1 MKILVIQKKRIGD
14 VLVST
19 IILEALR
26 EKFPDAKLHY
36 LVYSM
41 SLAVVE
47 NSPFI
52 DKIIILDNQTKKSF
66 LGMAKF
72 LFQLRKEKYDI
83 IVDAYGKPNSVLMGW
98 FSGAKKT
105 ITFYKKYSRILYSD
119 VIYRREKPLTN
130 ATLAIEHR
138 MQLLE
143 PLNVKFKNYKPK
155 IFLTNAEIDFAK
167 QTLLQSG
174 INIDHPIVMISAIGS
189 KELKTYPLPYMAKVL
204 DKIATYNNV
213 QILMNYIP
221 NQKHLA
227 LELFNLCKKTTQ
239 EKIHFDVYENDLR
252 KFIAITSLCKA
263 LVGNE
268 GGATHMAKAV
278 NVPTFIIFALGVEK
292 NSWSIYENETT
303 DVAVHVHDFI
313 AENEFNFEELTTKF
327 SPDLFMDKLTNFLN
341 FNIK

>member
-52 DKIIILDNQTKKSF
+52 DKIIVLDNQTKKSF
-66 LGMAKF
+66 WRLVKF

-105 ITFYKKYSRILYSD
+105 ITFDKKYSRILYSD
-119 VIYRREKPLTN
+119 VINRREKPLTN

-143 PLNVKFKNYKPK
+143 PLDVKFKNYKPK
-155 IFLTNAEIDFAK
+155 IFLTNTEIDFAK
-167 QTLLQSG
+167 QTLLQNG
-174 INIDHPIVMISAIGS
+174 INLDHPIVMISAIGS

-204 DKIATYNNV
+204 DKIATYSNV

-221 NQKHLA
+221 NQEHLA
-227 LELFNLCKKTTQ
+227 LELYHLCEKTTQ
-239 EKIHFDVYENDLR
+239 EKIFFDIYENDLR

-263 LVGNE
+263 LIGNE

-292 NSWSIYENETT
+292 ISWSIYENETT

-313 AENEFNFEELTTKF
+313 AENEFNFDELITKF

-341 FNIK
+341 FNIQ

>member
-26 EKFPDAKLHY
+26 EKFPTAKLHY

-41 SLAVVE
+41 SLAVVN

-52 DKIIILDNQTKKSF
+52 DKIVVLDNQTKKSF
-66 LGMAKF
+66 LGMLKF

-83 IVDAYGKPNSVLMGW
+83 IVDAYGKPNSVFMGW

-105 ITFYKKYSRILYSD
+105 ITFDKKYSKVLYSN
-119 VIYRREKPLTN
+119 VINRREKSFTN

-143 PLNVKFKNYKPK
+143 PLDVKFKNYKPK

-174 INIDHPIVMISAIGS
+174 INIDQPIVMISAIGS

-204 DKIATYNNV
+204 DKIATQNNV

-227 LELFNLCKKTTQ
+227 LELYNLCKKTTQ
-239 EKIHFDVYENDLR
+239 EKIYFDVYENDLR

-263 LVGNE
+263 LIGNE

-313 AENEFNFEELTTKF
+313 AENKFNFEELTTKF

-341 FNIK
+341 FNIQ